1 MLRRASARL
10 ILGAVAAV
18 SVVLTAAP
26 GLADPSPSPS
36 PSPGAGAIPASPFAL
51 PATSPGPVVDM
62 SPLAVAQREA
72 AALQLKVEALRVRTE
87 QAIEHYNGVLATYR
101 QAAEQHRVAQLA
113 LTAALATAQSRDD
126 AATNRIRALYMTGG
140 AGGLAIAVVDGANVT
155 DVLSRYHG
163 AQSVVE
169 DDIAQVLQATVA
181 AQAAQSAELALADAA
196 VRQNQLRL
204 EAGVAA
210 QSVKSQLA
218 EAQHLL
224 DSASVAVKGLV
235 AAQLKAERDAA
246 VKLAALLHNEQ
257 VRNGG
262 KAVAFGTTP
271 DKLAPQ
277 IAAMLLD
284 AEAQIGKPYQWG
296 ATGPNSFD
304 CSGFTQ
310 HAYAAAGIA
319 LPRTSREQW
328 YAGPH
333 PDTADLL
340 PGDLLFWASNT
351 LDPATI
357 HHEAIYLGG
366 GYMIAAPHTGA
377 FVSVQRIYA
386 TGYIGAARVVEP
398 APTPA
403 ALPPPAR

>member
-10 ILGAVAAV
+10 IVGAVAAV
-18 SVVLTAAP
+18 AVVLAVAPALAEPPPSPAP
-26 GLADPSPSPS
+26 G
-36 PSPGAGAIPASPFAL
+36 GAAAGQPPPFAR
-51 PATSPGPVVDM
+51 PTTPPGPVVDM
-62 SPLAVAQREA
+62 SPLAVAQRQA

-87 QAIEHYNGVLATYR
+87 QAIEHYNEVQATYR
-101 QAAEQHRVAQLA
+101 QAAEQHRVAQQA

-140 AGGLAIAVVDGANVT
+140 AGGLAIAVVDGASVT

-181 AQAAQSAELALADAA
+181 AQAAQSAEQALADAA

-204 EAGVAA
+204 QAGVAA
-210 QSVKSQLA
+210 QAVKSQLA
-218 EAQHLL
+218 EAQQLL
-224 DSASVAVKGLV
+224 DSASVAVQGLV
-235 AAQLKAERDAA
+235 AAQQKAERDAA
-246 VKLAALLHNEQ
+246 AKLAALLHNEQ
-257 VRNGG
+257 LRNGG

-284 AEAQIGKPYQWG
+284 AEAQVGKPYQWG
-296 ATGPNSFD
+296 ATGPASFD

-310 HAYAAAGIA
+310 HAFAAAGIA

-328 YAGPH
+328 YAGTH

-398 APTPA
+398 APTPVA
-403 ALPPPAR
+403 PPPPAR